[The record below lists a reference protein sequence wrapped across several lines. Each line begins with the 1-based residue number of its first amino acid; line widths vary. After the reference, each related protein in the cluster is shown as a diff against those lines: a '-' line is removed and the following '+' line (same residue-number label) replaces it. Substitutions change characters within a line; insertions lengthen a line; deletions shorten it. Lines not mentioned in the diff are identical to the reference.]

1 MWTFSCTQY
10 FVSLCRTKS
19 SKKIE
24 NILEN
29 VQPSVAACSDS
40 TKANFQLDI
49 HYTVGWS
56 VEFFF
61 DRTEQGN

>member
-49 HYTVGWS
+49 HYTYTIQYPNVVFS
-56 VEFFF
+56 L
-61 DRTEQGN
+61 